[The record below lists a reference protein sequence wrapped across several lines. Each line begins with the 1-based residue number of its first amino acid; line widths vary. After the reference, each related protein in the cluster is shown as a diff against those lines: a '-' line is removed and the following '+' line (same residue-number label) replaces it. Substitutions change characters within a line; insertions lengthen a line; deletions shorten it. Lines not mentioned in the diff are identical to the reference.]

1 MYDYLIIGQGIA
13 GTTLTHQLIS
23 EGYKICVIDENP
35 TISSSKIASGLWNP
49 VVLKRMKKVW
59 MASEMVTVLDTFYK
73 DVETKI
79 GKSIIKDTHIKRILN
94 SIEEQN
100 NWHEQTDNPKFEG
113 ILSPTIEKNTNRN
126 LNADHGLGTVLTS
139 GRINVLEYLN
149 GSKTY
154 FEQQHAYREDSILY
168 QDIHWQEEA
177 VSWKGYNAKHIVFCE
192 GHQTRFNPYFSY
204 LPLAPTKG
212 EVLKVTADL
221 NLNFPVN
228 GGKFIL
234 PLGDNRFKVGATY
247 AWDELNDKPTDDGME
262 QLTSGWKKITSSPF
276 ETLEHEAGIR
286 PTVKDRRPLLG
297 THPNHKNIHIFN
309 GLGSRGILMAPY
321 LAKCLS
327 NHINRHEYLHPE
339 MDIARF
345 SDLLSE

>member
-23 EGYKICVIDENP
+23 EGYKVCVIDENP
-35 TISSSKIASGLWNP
+35 ESSSSKIASGLWNP

-59 MASEMVTVLDTFYK
+59 LADEMMETLLHFYRDIEEK
-73 DVETKI
+73 TGGHFIDDQK
-79 GKSIIKDTHIKRILN
+79 IKRILN

-100 NWHEQTDNPKFEG
+100 NWHEQSDNPAFSE
-113 ILSPTIEKNTNRN
+113 ILSSTIEKNDNKN
-126 LNADHGLGTVLTS
+126 LKAENGLGTVLKS
-139 GRINVLEYLN
+139 GRINVLEYLKA
-149 GSKTY
+149 SKAY
-154 FEQQHAYREDSILY
+154 FQEHHAYHEESILY
-168 QDIHWQEEA
+168 QDIHWEEELIT
-177 VSWKGYNAKHIVFCE
+177 WKGYKAKQLIFCE
-192 GHQTRFNPYFSY
+192 GHQTRFNPWFSY

-212 EVLKVTADL
+212 EILKVKSDL
-221 NLNFPVN
+221 HLDFPVN

-234 PLGDNRFKVGATY
+234 PLGDDNYKIGATY
-247 AWDELNDKPTDDGME
+247 AWNELNDKPTEEGLK
-262 QLTSGWKKITSSPF
+262 QLKEGWSKISSSEF
-276 ETLEHEAGIR
+276 ETVEHQAGIR

-321 LAKCLS
+321 LAKRLS
-327 NHINRHEYLHPE
+327 GHLNKHDYLHPE